1 MTRGATAQHTCLE
14 NEHLRG
20 WWNSGKKCSS
30 GGEAALKHL
39 KKQKGEEHRLQVKVF
54 HLGSSETLC
63 VRLETLEGLAS
74 NRQTLQMAG
83 EEGGEVKRGRRFNT
97 GKVEERTCE
106 NKTDLLGKVWKS
118 AHFSKFQLLLT
129 LKPFI
134 LCIIHP
140 EPQVLHFLVPSLRR
154 GGLTLLLQPGAGVWG
169 EREGEEQSIFH
180 SDYSLHGV
188 LRNPSTQHSNIQQHG
203 RS

>member
-54 HLGSSETLC
+54 HLGSSETLR

-97 GKVEERTCE
+97 GKVEERTCK

-129 LKPFI
+129 LK
-134 LCIIHP
+134 C
-140 EPQVLHFLVPSLRR
+140 HFLVPSLRR

-169 EREGEEQSIFH
+169 EREGEEQSTFH